1 MKNTLIDIFKD
12 KKAVLFDLDGTV
24 IDSMWM
30 WKDVDVTYLSKR
42 NIEYP
47 LSLPV
52 EIEGK
57 TYYETAVYFKERFN
71 LPDTLE
77 EIMDEWHEISYDIY
91 CNKVMLKDKVKDV
104 LITLKEK
111 GYKTAIATSNS
122 RALTKGALESLG
134 IYELFDTLVCSEDVK
149 CGKPDPEVYMIA
161 CKNLGVLGSEAVVF
175 EDVPQGLIAG
185 SACGCKTVAVF
196 DEYSKMYDEEKHK
209 LADYYL
215 MSYSEMF
222 TDLFERQ
229 V

>member
-47 LSLPV
+47 SSLPV

-77 EIMDEWHEISYDIY
+77 EIMDEYLSAV
-91 CNKVMLKDKVKDV
+91 NKYTIQRHMQEPSVSSLEEERNKLVDKRNRALQDN
-104 LITLKEK
+104 
-111 GYKTAIATSNS
+111 GYKRNCDKCS
-122 RALTKGALESLG
+122 RTFWLS
-134 IYELFDTLVCSEDVK
+134 
-149 CGKPDPEVYMIA
+149 
-161 CKNLGVLGSEAVVF
+161 
-175 EDVPQGLIAG
+175 
-185 SACGCKTVAVF
+185 
-196 DEYSKMYDEEKHK
+196 H
-209 LADYYL
+209 
-215 MSYSEMF
+215 
-222 TDLFERQ
+222 
-229 V
+229 